1 MSDETFYRRDVTVGT
16 TAINT
21 DKITVTLYEPTDTDE
36 NTIIVGLWRND
47 EYNNIGIDRDAAK
60 ALIFL
65 LQEAVEID
73 EATFRRRPQV
83 VATGPRHDYEASTSD
98 EDFDL
103 EPVGSYDLSDD
114 GDALASAG
122 WGTDEDYE

>member
-16 TAINT
+16 DNAETISV
-21 DKITVTLYEPTDTDE
+21 TVYEPTDTDE
-36 NTIIVGLWRND
+36 NTIIVGLWRHD
-47 EYNNIGIDRDAAK
+47 EYNNVGLDRDQAK

-83 VATGPRHDYEASTSD
+83 VATGPRHDYEVDD
-98 EDFDL
+98 EPF
-103 EPVGSYDLSDD
+103 GSHDLSDD